1 MMIVL
6 TFYFNCLADP
16 LSFYTTCTIVST
28 NLPGLTTA
36 GGPVINGTENL
47 IIYCI
52 CMRKSES
59 DIVAVGP
66 TIWSRDNGQVT
77 LTTTDETDGNPYYR
91 NTVPSPLIIPSF
103 TATHVDTYR
112 CRSGS
117 PGDIVDD
124 VIILTAQGMCYYNI
138 NPHYNRCSILRMFV
152 SIMT

>member
-1 MMIVL
+1 M
-6 TFYFNCLADP
+6 LAELLLDNP
-16 LSFYTTCTIVST
+16 EPHLLNTTCTIAST

-36 GGPVINGTENL
+36 GGPVPNGTENL

-52 CMRKSES
+52 CTRMSES

-77 LTTTDETDGNPYYR
+77 LAETDETNADTYYR
-91 NTVPSPLIIPSF
+91 NNVPSPLIIPSF
-103 TATHVDTYR
+103 TATHVDRYR

-117 PGDIVDD
+117 AGASNVDD
-124 VIILTAQGMCYYNI
+124 NITLTAQGMCYYNI
-138 NPHYNRCSILRMFV
+138 NPDYNIDVPYFMFA